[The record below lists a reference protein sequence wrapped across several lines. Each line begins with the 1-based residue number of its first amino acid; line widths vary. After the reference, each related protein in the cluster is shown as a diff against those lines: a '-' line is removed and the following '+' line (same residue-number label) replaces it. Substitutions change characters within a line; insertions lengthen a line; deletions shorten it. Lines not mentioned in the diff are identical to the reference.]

1 MDRQAAQGKHG
12 PYFTGKPAAVRPRRI
27 HRLGFGAAGLS
38 AGALAAALALSA
50 PSSAQV
56 TQPAQPGAQGEVNC
70 QRSWSNP
77 LTWFRDC
84 ARQSVVLQVTAD
96 NPLQQQANDSENP
109 FGDLQGLEA
118 IYRKA
123 AGFNGNPVYQY
134 LLGEIFRFDSTKAN
148 PAAAYFWYML
158 AYYNPRTQNNPQVF
172 DVVQRNFP
180 DVNNEVQPDY
190 KATARKAFEAVYLR
204 GGPEAFYH
212 LGVLYKEGNFG
223 TSESENSENYD
234 EPNIYAYAWLT
245 LAKEFGY
252 SQAEEQITTI
262 QLSELNTKLAS
273 LLAEEYRE
281 KVAQI
286 QKGGGGGFASTP
298 GNGFPGG
305 GGGGA
310 YGNGNQS
317 SYPTLPGN
325 RLGDSNPL
333 GAALNRGDWFQARR
347 NPIEPD
353 NSARTWLQVGRAYL
367 SAGEVAQAKTAF
379 NTAILIDSSSPAAL
393 DAQRHLQSLTTTCAY
408 VSRYEQVKLSDGS
421 YVEANHPDASLNYDV
436 DPVFGFEPAL
446 ESLDQVGLKVR
457 QRALKALGHYTGGID
472 GLGGPGTRRAVRDF
486 QRALSVNETGHLSKE
501 QTIKLLCNAAQN
513 AEHADSQN
521 ILGILYLSG
530 IGLKQDFDLGHYWL
544 SRAAEKHH
552 ASALF
557 NLGLLYRKG
566 MEGQSLPLS
575 DNGQPMV
582 NPKTGQLV
590 RYFPN
595 GKGVNR
601 DLHMAKQ
608 YFHEAKEYGHPKA
621 SQMINKVHAE
631 MRKSVK
637 NRRKKPSKP
646 NNRKKK

>member
-1 MDRQAAQGKHG
+1 MDRQAAQREH
-12 PYFTGKPAAVRPRRI
+12 RPRR
-27 HRLGFGAAGLS
+27 AGTRKLTAVLRPPPLVWS
-38 AGALAAALALSA
+38 AIGVTALVLAASA
-50 PSSAQV
+50 PTAAQV
-56 TQPAQPGAQGEVNC
+56 SPGAPAAQANPGGVNC
-70 QRSWSNP
+70 QRTWSNP

-84 ARQSVVLQVTAD
+84 AQQSVVLAVAAD
-96 NPLQQQANDSENP
+96 SPLQQQVNDSENP
-109 FGDLQGLEA
+109 IGDLRGLEV

-123 AGFNGNPVYQY
+123 AGFDGNPVYQY

-148 PAAAYFWYML
+148 PAAAYFWYTL
-158 AYYNPRTQNNPQVF
+158 AYYNPRTQNNPKIF

-190 KATARKAFEAVYLR
+190 KATARQAFEEVYLR

-223 TSESENSENYD
+223 ANQSENYD

-252 SQAEEQITTI
+252 TQAEEQITAI

-273 LLAEEYRE
+273 LLAEEYRQ
-281 KVAQI
+281 KVVRI
-286 QKGGGGGFASTP
+286 QQGGNAGFPGAPGMNYPGGNGGFANNGYSGYP
-298 GNGFPGG
+298 G
-305 GGGGA
+305 
-310 YGNGNQS
+310 
-317 SYPTLPGN
+317 LPGA
-325 RLGDSNPL
+325 GYPAGTQL

-367 SAGEVAQAKTAF
+367 SAGEVAQARTAF

-408 VSRYEQVKLSDGS
+408 VSRFEKVKLGDGT
-421 YVEANHPDASLNYDV
+421 YVEANHPDGGLNYDV

-446 ESLDQVGLKVR
+446 QSLDQVDLKVR
-457 QRALKALGHYTGGID
+457 QRALKALGHYTGEID
-472 GLGGPGTRRAVRDF
+472 GLAGPGTRRAARDF
-486 QRALSVNETGHLSKE
+486 QRSLSVNETGHLSKE

-552 ASALF
+552 SSALF

-575 DNGQPMV
+575 DNGQPLV

-595 GKGVNR
+595 GQGVQR
-601 DLHMAKQ
+601 DLQMAKQ
-608 YFHEAKEYGHPKA
+608 YFFEAREYGHPRA
-621 SQMINKVHAE
+621 GEMINKVNRDL
-631 MRKSVK
+631 RKPKK
-637 NRRKKPSKP
+637 NRRKKK
-646 NNRKKK
+646 

>member
-1 MDRQAAQGKHG
+1 H
-12 PYFTGKPAAVRPRRI
+12 TGKPAGGKSRSFRCWVR
-27 HRLGFGAAGLS
+27 GGAAFS
-38 AGALAAALALSA
+38 AIALTAVLALSG
-50 PSSAQV
+50 SSAAQMA
-56 TQPAQPGAQGEVNC
+56 QPATRGAAPDCE
-70 QRSWSNP
+70 RTWANP
-77 LTWFRDC
+77 FTWFQDC
-84 ARQSVVLQVTAD
+84 AQQSVVLQVAAD
-96 NPLQQQANDSENP
+96 SPLQQQINDGESP

-158 AYYNPRTQNNPQVF
+158 AYYNPRTQNNPKVF

-180 DVNNEVQPDY
+180 DVNNEVQPNY
-190 KATARKAFEAVYLR
+190 KSVARTAFEAVYLH
-204 GGPEAFYH
+204 GGAEAFYH

-223 TSESENSENYD
+223 STESENYD

-252 SQAEEQITTI
+252 TQAEEEITTI
-262 QLSELNTKLAS
+262 QLSELNTKLAT
-273 LLAEEYRE
+273 LLAEEYRQ
-281 KVAQI
+281 KVVKI
-286 QKGGGGGFASTP
+286 QQSGNFPGGSPQT
-298 GNGFPGG
+298 GFPGG
-305 GGGGA
+305 G
-310 YGNGNQS
+310 YGNDGS
-317 SYPTLPGN
+317 HSPHPGLPGTDASPN
-325 RLGDSNPL
+325 NAL

-367 SAGEVAQAKTAF
+367 SAGEVAQARTAF

-408 VSRYEQVKLSDGS
+408 VSRYEKVKLSDGT
-421 YVEANHPDASLNYDV
+421 YVEAKHPDASLNYEI

-446 ESLDQVGLKVR
+446 NSLDQVDLKVR
-457 QRALKALGHYTGGID
+457 QRALKALGHYTGPID
-472 GLGGPGTRRAVRDF
+472 GLAGPGTRRAVRDF
-486 QRALSVNETGHLSKE
+486 QRSLSVNETGHLSKE
-501 QTIKLLCNAAQN
+501 QSIKLLCNAAQN

-530 IGLKQDFDLGHYWL
+530 VGLKQDFDLGHYWL

-557 NLGLLYRKG
+557 NLGLLYQQG

-575 DNGQPMV
+575 DSGQPMV

-590 RYFPN
+590 RYYPH

-601 DLHMAKQ
+601 DLQMAKQ
-608 YFHEAKEYGHPKA
+608 YFFEAKEYGHPKA
-621 SQMINKVHAE
+621 AKMINKIKAE
-631 MRKSVK
+631 LRKPVK
-637 NRRKKPSKP
+637 NRQKKNRKS
-646 NNRKKK
+646 RKKK